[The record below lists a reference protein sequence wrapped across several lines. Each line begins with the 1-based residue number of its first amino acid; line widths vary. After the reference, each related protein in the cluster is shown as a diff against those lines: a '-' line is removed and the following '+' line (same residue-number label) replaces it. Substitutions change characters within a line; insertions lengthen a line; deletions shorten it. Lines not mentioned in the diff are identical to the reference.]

1 MSRHDR
7 RNPAAFLAASDRE
20 PAFNGP
26 LPDALLAA
34 CPGCDLLQRLPEPSP
49 GASEYCARCDTE
61 LRRGREDSLDRTLA
75 LTFAAAILYVVANSV
90 PMLGLTIAGL
100 KASTTIAGGAK
111 HLWDGGRETV
121 AALVLLTAVIAPAIQ
136 IGFMLTIAMGAR
148 RERPQRWVGALMRF
162 WPMARTWS
170 MLEVLLLGVLVA
182 LTKIAD
188 YATVVP
194 GMALFLLAALV
205 FILPAIQV
213 SFDAQDVWNRIEWVN
228 PGSGDNSDGSV
239 GAQA

>member
-1 MSRHDR
+1 MSRHD
-7 RNPAAFLAASDRE
+7 PPDTTDFLAASESE
-20 PAFNGP
+20 PGFNTP
-26 LPDALLAA
+26 LPDALLVS
-34 CPGCDLLQRLPEPSP
+34 CPGCDMLQRVPEPSP
-49 GASEYCARCDTE
+49 GTSEYCARCDTE

-100 KASTTIAGGAK
+100 KASTTIAGGAR

-121 AALVLLTAVIAPAIQ
+121 AALVLFTAVIAPAIQ
-136 IGFMLTIAMGAR
+136 IGFMLTIAIGAR
-148 RERPQRWVGALMRF
+148 RRRPRRWVGALMRF

-194 GMALFLLAALV
+194 GTALFLLVALV

-213 SFDAQDVWNRIEWVN
+213 SFDAQDVWSRIEWVS
-228 PGSGDNSDGSV
+228 PQPDDNFVAADGM
-239 GAQA
+239 